1 MVQLYTVEVQSPHP
15 PGGGG
20 LGLMIAGYV
29 LLAYPILVK
38 SN

>member
-1 MVQLYTVEVQSPHP
+1 MAQFDTVEVNIP
-15 PGGGG
+15 PPPRGV

-29 LLAYPILVK
+29 PLAYPILVK

>member
-1 MVQLYTVEVQSPHP
+1 MVQLYTVEVQSPP
-15 PGGGG
+15 PGGG

>member
-1 MVQLYTVEVQSPHP
+1 MVQLYTVEVQSPP
-15 PGGGG
+15 PRGGG

>member
-1 MVQLYTVEVQSPHP
+1 MAQLYTVEVKFPPP

-29 LLAYPILVK
+29 PLAYPILVK